1 MVSEV
6 KEFYS
11 NDIVYRFDKRKRIS
25 FGTVIDSYE
34 ASTDADDNHG
44 LQKGQIR
51 IWWLNSS
58 REQVW
63 RQNKVRL
70 MNRTVIPGDVVRR
83 LENGRE
89 TQRGYCKESK
99 QYATVQIVGTDKI
112 IERVPSERLQYISM
126 CDTNTA
132 ICLGKKYGRV
142 QVCTWIFFVVFY
154 FNLFFFRVWTKL
166 LPCKV
171 KMVRRF
177 QF

>member
-25 FGTVIDSYE
+25 FGTVVDSYE
-34 ASTDADDNHG
+34 ASTDADDHHA

-70 MNRTVIPGDVVRR
+70 MSRIVIPGDVVRR
-83 LENGRE
+83 LENGKK
-89 TQRGYCKESK
+89 TQRGYCKDSK

-112 IERVPSERLQYISM
+112 IERVPSERLQYISL

-132 ICLGKKYGRV
+132 VCLGKKYGRV
-142 QVCTWIFFVVFY
+142 QVKIFFSKEKRLCNVY
-154 FNLFFFRVWTKL
+154 FFL
-166 LPCKV
+166 
-171 KMVRRF
+171 
-177 QF
+177 